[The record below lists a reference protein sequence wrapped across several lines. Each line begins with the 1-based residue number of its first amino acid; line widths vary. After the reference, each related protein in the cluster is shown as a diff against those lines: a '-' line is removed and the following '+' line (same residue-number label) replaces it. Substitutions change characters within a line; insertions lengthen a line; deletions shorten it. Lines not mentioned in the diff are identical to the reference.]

1 MTRYTFGTA
10 LRAAT
15 LAAAIGALASPAFA
29 QNQTG
34 TGGGAGGDSGS
45 SKATDMNKGPINPTA
60 GSARRGSGNTG
71 HESEHG
77 RRRLEGRHRRRRG
90 RRQRLG
96 LNLGAADRL
105 SARRCSDPREVSS

>member
-29 QNQTG
+29 QQQTG

-45 SKATDMNKGPINPTA
+45 GSTSERQTGSPRGDAATPAK
-60 GSARRGSGNTG
+60 
-71 HESEHG
+71 
-77 RRRLEGRHRRRRG
+77 
-90 RRQRLG
+90 
-96 LNLGAADRL
+96 
-105 SARRCSDPREVSS
+105 